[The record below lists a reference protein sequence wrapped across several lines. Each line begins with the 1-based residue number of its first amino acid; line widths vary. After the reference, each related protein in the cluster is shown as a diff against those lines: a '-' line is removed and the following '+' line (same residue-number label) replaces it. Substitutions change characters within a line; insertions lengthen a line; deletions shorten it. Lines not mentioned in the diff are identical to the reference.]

1 MDQLTEQ
8 EQLSHARQRLHLAI
22 ERQKIACDTMDLH
35 QLAMLGDVILM
46 AANEIQFI
54 SKQIEQQE
62 AQHV

>member
-1 MDQLTEQ
+1 MNTTTLD

-46 AANEIQFI
+46 AANEIHVI